1 MCGRIV
7 GQVAAA
13 VLLTVAVLLGTAPG
27 AAAKPTDPPASDPE
41 RSICATSGDGTADL
55 QYLPVQRWSGAT
67 QQLHVRS
74 NGGLIDFNPMQ
85 RQAQSAGFVIGDF
98 LYSVTANFVTWST
111 EFCPLNAVGAT
122 IDGAAATFGDAVI
135 GSPLLAG
142 ILAIVAAASLVQGV
156 RGNGQWIRTLVA
168 RLGVLAILV
177 ILVLGAKASG
187 TDEAGNFVPGRG
199 SPGWFAMT
207 IDQTITEIAS
217 TPAGAMS
224 VASGNEVVGVDQ
236 DQLSCGAY
244 ITALHRGYDAS
255 VHNGGAMITAKSGPA
270 QTISNLWVVSGYRA
284 WSVGQFG
291 RENLNGQNRVA
302 CRMLDHNAAIPAGLQ
317 SFAIEGQSAL
327 NRSTATRAGVLTR
340 VTEKRIS
347 MSDVAVN
354 PKAAAWRPLN
364 VVEQDKAWIAWA
376 ACVPKDGLVTNLDE
390 PTGWHTP
397 KGQSWLLAAEG
408 VRNGADEG
416 QSEPLNK
423 ACHRFFNEDS
433 EKVADI
439 FDWDNGDGKLKEVA
453 GEMPASIYDFISALH
468 GTNQT
473 AAGSAVIGYV
483 ISAVGVAGVFGS
495 VGVVIMIV
503 KAVAVFMLFSVIL
516 VAIFCLLPGFNPA
529 QLGKIITSYIGLSVT
544 AAFGVFILA
553 MITLFTNAILNI
565 IKGFAGANSDMTL
578 VVGGLAPVMAAVAL
592 HLAFKRAGV
601 PSPMTLKGALAWG
614 GALAGGAGL
623 AAVRAGSHRM
633 YGAAAAVAGR
643 GLGRRNDLDGGSRVS
658 GKLGKRNN
666 ELGSLQKAGPV
677 NRNRTAGGRSP
688 EQILADPKA
697 SKAEKREAQ
706 RRRMADLAGLREISK
721 AERQADRDARP
732 SLGER
737 AQDAMGK
744 VEDTVDFGRRGARA
758 LREDFQADPGRAIGN
773 LATGASLVGV
783 RVADRAGAGMK
794 HVAGKTA
801 AGVKTLGRRAAERGR
816 IEAAL
821 WASSVRQN
829 PAGALRAAGR
839 TLVRGGAAAV
849 AATALFGVAGAPILA
864 VGAGAAAGIV
874 AARRG
879 NAVLARRARARR
891 EAKQGALDEYR
902 QRSIHQHQ
910 ADPSGHDSAPTATSA
925 PNNLG
930 TPAMPSD
937 AQIHRGRNGVWT
949 ATPVN
954 RKSRLGPRPSSGNI
968 RSRRRR

>member
-1 MCGRIV
+1 MFGRIV
-7 GQVAAA
+7 GQAAAA
-13 VLLTVAVLLGTAPG
+13 VLLAVVVLFGTAPG
-27 AAAKPTDPPASDPE
+27 AAAKPDDPPTAAPKQ
-41 RSICATSGDGTADL
+41 SICATSGDGTADL

-67 QQLHVRS
+67 QHLHVRS

-122 IDGAAATFGDAVI
+122 IDSAAATFGDAVI
-135 GSPLLAG
+135 GSPLLA
-142 ILAIVAAASLVQGV
+142 AIVVITAVASLIQGV
-156 RGNGQWIRTLVA
+156 LGNRQWIRPLLA
-168 RLGVLAILV
+168 RLGVLAILA
-177 ILVLGAKASG
+177 ILVLGAQESH
-187 TDEAGNFVPGRG
+187 TDKAGNFVPGRG

-217 TPAGAMS
+217 TPAGAIS

-255 VHNGGAMITAKSGPA
+255 VRAGGATLAAKSGPA

-302 CRMLDHNAAIPAGLQ
+302 CRMLDHNAAIPAGLE
-317 SFAIEGQSAL
+317 SFTIEGQSAL
-327 NRSTATRAGVLTR
+327 DRSTATRAGVLTH
-340 VTEKRIS
+340 VTDPRIS
-347 MSDVAVN
+347 PMTEVAVN

-376 ACVPKDGLVTNLDE
+376 ACVPKHGLVTNLDE

-397 KGQSWLLAAEG
+397 KGQSWLLAAESA
-408 VRNGADEG
+408 RKGADDG
-416 QSEPLNK
+416 QSADLNRS
-423 ACHRFFNEDS
+423 CHRFFNEDS
-433 EKVADI
+433 DKVDSI

-483 ISAVGVAGVFGS
+483 ISAIGVAGVFGS

-516 VAIFCLLPGFNPA
+516 VAIFCLLPGFKPA

-623 AAVRAGSHRM
+623 AAFRAGSHRM

-643 GLGRRNDLDGGSRVS
+643 SLGRRTDLSDGTRVS
-658 GKLGKRNN
+658 PKLGKRNN

-688 EQILADPKA
+688 EAILADPKA
-697 SKAEKREAQ
+697 TKAEKREAQ
-706 RRRMADLAGLREISK
+706 RRRMADLAALREIK
-721 AERQADRDARP
+721 RAEKQADKEGRP

-737 AQDAMGK
+737 AQNARGK
-744 VEDTVDFGRRGARA
+744 IEDTVDFGRRGARA
-758 LREDFQADPGRAIGN
+758 LRDDFQADPGRAIGN
-773 LATGASLVGV
+773 LATGAGLVGA
-783 RVADRAGAGMK
+783 RVADKAGAGVK
-794 HVAGKTA
+794 HAASRTA
-801 AGVKTLGRRAAERGR
+801 AGVKNLGRRAAERGR
-816 IEAAL
+816 IDAAL
-821 WASSVRQN
+821 WANSVRQN
-829 PAGALRAAGR
+829 PVGALRTAGR
-839 TLVRGGAAAV
+839 TLIRGGAAAA

-874 AARRG
+874 AARG
-879 NAVLARRARARR
+879 GKAVLARRARARR
-891 EAKQGALDEYR
+891 EANQAALDEYR
-902 QRSIHQHQ
+902 RRSLHQNQ
-910 ADPSGHDSAPTATSA
+910 PASSGQDTAEAAAPVSNDP
-925 PNNLG
+925 G
-930 TPAMPSD
+930 TPV
-937 AQIHRGRNGVWT
+937 QIHRGRNAVWT
-949 ATPVN
+949 AAPVN
-954 RKSRLGPRPSSGNI
+954 RKSRLGPRPRSGNI